1 MLAHPARM
9 RTGIMNTACVKMM
22 VAVRACDTHRF
33 RADNKLQY
41 CAENA
46 ADGDED
52 MFADSDDEAPAA
64 RPAAAAPAAAAAAL
78 PAAAAMHS
86 SSHVQPDAP
95 VLAAHPEPASAA
107 AAPAAATTVA
117 AADAQVAGHDAAA
130 AHGNAVHETAASE
143 AVDYATWPISEL
155 KRLLTEAG
163 VDVSSYSEKQGLVDK
178 AKEIEQSREVHSVPA
193 GFVLDPGSGYFH
205 NAEQDLYF
213 DAPSGYYYR
222 GGKWLY
228 MQNGELAEMPAQGAA
243 ENGSAAA
250 HV

>member
-1 MLAHPARM
+1 
-9 RTGIMNTACVKMM
+9 
-22 VAVRACDTHRF
+22 
-33 RADNKLQY
+33 
-41 CAENA
+41 
-46 ADGDED
+46 

-64 RPAAAAPAAAAAAL
+64 RPAATAPAPAAAAL

-107 AAPAAATTVA
+107 AAPPAAATAA
-117 AADAQVAGHDAAA
+117 AADAQEHDAAA
-130 AHGNAVHETAASE
+130 AHGNAAHETAASE

-163 VDVSSYSEKQGLVDK
+163 VDVSSYNEKQGLVHK
-178 AKEIEQSREVHSVPA
+178 AKELEQSREVHSVPA

-228 MQNGELAEMPAQGAA
+228 MQNSELAEVPAQDAA
-243 ENGSAAA
+243 ENGSTVA
-250 HV
+250 HA